1 MLSEA
6 EVAVKRQRLAAVPDD
21 PPRPP
26 RARAIAM
33 GGAPARPAVPAAAR
47 GPPAAL
53 RDGGGGG
60 SGLHGGVHAAPLD
73 AEAELEGAESR
84 EEWEDG
90 QCDEE
95 GGVEEEGVEG
105 VEEEEYVLVEEGVED
120 EDEDGS
126 AGGRL
131 GFRPH
136 DDRDLDEYVL
146 NEYV

>member
-1 MLSEA
+1 
-6 EVAVKRQRLAAVPDD
+6 
-21 PPRPP
+21 
-26 RARAIAM
+26 M
-33 GGAPARPAVPAAAR
+33 GGATARPAVPAAAR

-60 SGLHGGVHAAPLD
+60 LHAAPLD
-73 AEAELEGAESR
+73 AEAEPEAEPEGSECLEEG
-84 EEWEDG
+84 EDA

-95 GGVEEEGVEG
+95 GVEEEGVEQ
-105 VEEEEYVLVEEGVED
+105 EEYVEEGVDD

-136 DDRDLDEYVL
+136 DDGDLDEYV
-146 NEYV
+146 

>member
-33 GGAPARPAVPAAAR
+33 GSATARPAVPAAAR

-60 SGLHGGVHAAPLD
+60 GLHAAPLD
-73 AEAELEGAESR
+73 AEAEPGAELEASESR
-84 EEWEDG
+84 GEWEDG

-95 GGVEEEGVEG
+95 GEEEEGVEEEGVE
-105 VEEEEYVLVEEGVED
+105 EYVEEGVDD

-136 DDRDLDEYVL
+136 DDGDLDEYV
-146 NEYV
+146 